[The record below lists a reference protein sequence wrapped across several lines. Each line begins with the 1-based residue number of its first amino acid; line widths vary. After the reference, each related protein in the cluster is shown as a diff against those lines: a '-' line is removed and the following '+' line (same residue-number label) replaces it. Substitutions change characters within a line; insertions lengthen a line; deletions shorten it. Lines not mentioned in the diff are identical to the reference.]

1 MYYGLLSLAAKV
13 PAAGYDS
20 DAQAFFTAA
29 GITDTTQ
36 KSAVNQLVLDL
47 KSYSIWTK
55 MKALYPFVG
64 GTASTHKYNLK
75 DPQDTDAAF
84 RLVFSGGW
92 THASTG
98 ALPNGTN
105 AYADT
110 KLALNT
116 LSRDDNSIGIY
127 SRTDLDSGADYG
139 IYDTGSPGSLQSNI
153 KATNLWYTRN
163 ASNNL
168 NSTSNTDSR
177 GFFQMTRRNSSEY
190 IVSKNTTKNTISQ
203 TATDTSPFSNT
214 NTIPIAAIT
223 IAGTPLGYSGREY
236 AFMYIGNSSLNNTEL
251 DNFYTA
257 VQAFQTTLSR
267 NV

>member
-75 DPQDTDAAF
+75 DTSLYQITWY
-84 RLVFSGGW
+84 GGV
-92 THASTG
+92 THTSNGVETNGSTG
-98 ALPNGTN
+98 YGDLSISPSNTSQNN
-105 AYADT
+105 A
-110 KLALNT
+110 
-116 LSRDDNSIGIY
+116 SIGVY
-127 SRTDLDSGADYG
+127 CRTEGTING
-139 IYDTGSPGSLQSNI
+139 YD
-153 KATNLWYTRN
+153 
-163 ASNNL
+163 
-168 NSTSNTDSR
+168 
-177 GFFQMTRRNSSEY
+177 
-190 IVSKNTTKNTISQ
+190 
-203 TATDTSPFSNT
+203 
-214 NTIPIAAIT
+214 
-223 IAGTPLGYSGREY
+223 
-236 AFMYIGNSSLNNTEL
+236 IGNSTGLYTILSAKNSNVFYGAINSGGQGSVSNTSAKGLFIASRLTSTTQKGYKNGSLLFTDTNSSSATETGPFFIGGIYRFGATL
-251 DNFYTA
+251 PFAPVDRQYAFAYVGDGLTDTEAANLYTA

-267 NV
+267 NI

>member
-1 MYYGLLSLAAKV
+1 MGMIINPYVFGAA
-13 PAAGYDS
+13 YDS

-64 GTASTHKYNLK
+64 GTSSTHKWNLK
-75 DPQDTDAAF
+75 DPQDTDAAY
-84 RLVFSGGW
+84 RLTFSGGW

-105 AYADT
+105 AYADAYIT
-110 KLALNT
+110 NSAMSYT
-116 LSRDDNSIGIY
+116 STHLSIY
-127 SRTDLDSGADYG
+127 SRTNNTTHGAISIGNTSSQYCGIWLYNSGNFGLAINSSG
-139 IYDTGSPGSLQSNI
+139 IPGVANSDTRGHFIS
-153 KATNLWYTRN
+153 TRRG
-163 ASNNL
+163 
-168 NSTSNTDSR
+168 NTDSE
-177 GFFQMTRRNSSEY
+177 GYRNG
-190 IVSKNTTKNTISQ
+190 VSIITDTTAESHDNTTMYIG
-203 TATDTSPFSNT
+203 
-214 NTIPIAAIT
+214 
-223 IAGTPLGYSGREY
+223 AGYRSGVGALGYDNREY
-236 AFMYIGNSSLNNTEL
+236 AFASIGDGLTDTEAS
-251 DNFYTA
+251 NFYTA

>member
-64 GTASTHKYNLK
+64 GDATKHSYNLK
-75 DPQDTDAAF
+75 NTAQF
-84 RLVFSGGW
+84 QLSFNGGW
-92 THASTG
+92 THSSTG

-105 AYADT
+105 SYANT
-110 KLALNT
+110 GLTPSTT
-116 LSRDDNSIGIY
+116 LSQNDNHISFY
-127 SRTDLDSGADYG
+127 SRTNGASGGVDIRSSEGNNYMLDIEIDYG
-139 IYDTGSPGSLQSNI
+139 GRY
-153 KATNLWYTRN
+153 Y
-163 ASNNL
+163 SNNQ
-168 NSTSNTDSR
+168 NSYASGSSSAIKTGLFTNSRITSGTYKGYRNNSIEQTNNITSSGRSSNTIYLGAANV
-177 GFFQMTRRNSSEY
+177 GFPTWYSNKECAFSS
-190 IVSKNTTKNTISQ
+190 IGDGL
-203 TATDTSPFSNT
+203 TDTDVSN
-214 NTIPIAAIT
+214 
-223 IAGTPLGYSGREY
+223 L
-236 AFMYIGNSSLNNTEL
+236 
-251 DNFYTA
+251 YTA